1 MLSVNYAREVLY
13 FKVCLQLMKLE
24 SSRDP
29 SVRMPVEVG
38 SLEVVVDEA
47 FRDVVDDG
55 ASVSSALSSSS
66 LFLVLVLVGSMFSPD
81 CVADTDTL
89 F

>member
-1 MLSVNYAREVLY
+1 
-13 FKVCLQLMKLE
+13 MKLE

-29 SVRMPVEVG
+29 SVRIPVEVG

-47 FRDVVDDG
+47 FRDVVEE
-55 ASVSSALSSSS
+55 AVSVSSALSSPS
-66 LFLVLVLVGSMFSPD
+66 LLLVLVLVGSISSPD

-89 F
+89 LWSSCRAITRKLCAVVC